1 MPGYAPK
8 AVLAP
13 FTPAF
18 TEAAVRVAQGSY
30 EPEYIVRN
38 LVELSSYLI
47 SLTEHTNM
55 FGTTRH
61 DPFSPSLKTL
71 YDRLDSGHLAL
82 SPLSGIS
89 KDAIRLRQTL
99 SVRVNVPIL
108 SRPLEDFEDLFYA
121 LLARMQDMVQT
132 LNVRLASGFNSVTD
146 HVFSNGPGITD
157 LHASLVEYW
166 TILNDAA
173 CAHALDDAIRQ
184 ARVSSLYEE
193 IQSELAGNVITQG
206 DAHKLLED
214 LFCSKDTTDGLAW
227 IGGWSPAMIGAWLE
241 EKYRVL
247 LQLEKDDDELK
258 TREMRKRAKTKGKIM
273 PVRKASRKGSMS
285 PTKRRSLEK
294 LVEAGLEGMQ
304 SSVEST
310 GVLRRGPA
318 QKVTVVEQMDVAG
331 SDAHME
337 VDHVNQ
343 GGAFQASE
351 QSQDG
356 PLDEWRL
363 RSQRVS
369 SYSNYLRGAA
379 SRNARSIVDN
389 TVYSNSARRSVL
401 DRFVENEP
409 AVETDKTD
417 F

>member
-1 MPGYAPK
+1 
-8 AVLAP
+8 
-13 FTPAF
+13 
-18 TEAAVRVAQGSY
+18 
-30 EPEYIVRN
+30 
-38 LVELSSYLI
+38 
-47 SLTEHTNM
+47 
-55 FGTTRH
+55 
-61 DPFSPSLKTL
+61 
-71 YDRLDSGHLAL
+71 
-82 SPLSGIS
+82 
-89 KDAIRLRQTL
+89 
-99 SVRVNVPIL
+99 
-108 SRPLEDFEDLFYA
+108 
-121 LLARMQDMVQT
+121 
-132 LNVRLASGFNSVTD
+132 
-146 HVFSNGPGITD
+146 
-157 LHASLVEYW
+157 
-166 TILNDAA
+166 
-173 CAHALDDAIRQ
+173 
-184 ARVSSLYEE
+184 
-193 IQSELAGNVITQG
+193 
-206 DAHKLLED
+206 
-214 LFCSKDTTDGLAW
+214 
-227 IGGWSPAMIGAWLE
+227 MIGAWLE

-343 GGAFQASE
+343 GGAVQASE
-351 QSQDG
+351 QSHDG
-356 PLDEWRL
+356 PLDEWQL